1 MKAFQSGTGSSDA
14 KVKLNSGN
22 LVENDKSK
30 KENEK
35 DPVLKFK
42 AMLPKEL
49 ENVRQNLEDIKLE
62 LENIVNPF
70 LLILHFRFLLV

>member
-14 KVKLNSGN
+14 KVQLNSGN